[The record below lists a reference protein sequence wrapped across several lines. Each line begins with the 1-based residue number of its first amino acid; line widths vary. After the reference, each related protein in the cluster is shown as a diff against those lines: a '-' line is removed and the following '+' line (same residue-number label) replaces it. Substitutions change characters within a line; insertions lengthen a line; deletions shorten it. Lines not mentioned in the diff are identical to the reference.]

1 MLGPT
6 PPYALDTFPFHFP
19 ALALCAG
26 RAPLGVDRDLTLGV
40 FTAARLVAALLPPV
54 RLNAAAAA
62 ARADRAK
69 FWLSGLTMP
78 QPARMALLRV
88 IEATLVSPGHAA
100 ATLIELGLTV
110 TGHIDAAS
118 QQEVSALAAQL
129 HLYYEQNP

>member
-1 MLGPT
+1 
-6 PPYALDTFPFHFP
+6 
-19 ALALCAG
+19 
-26 RAPLGVDRDLTLGV
+26 
-40 FTAARLVAALLPPV
+40 
-54 RLNAAAAA
+54 
-62 ARADRAK
+62 
-69 FWLSGLTMP
+69 
-78 QPARMALLRV
+78 MALLRV